1 MRLRADVFFRWLA
14 LAGLLSA
21 AGAEAQVLRGAA
33 EVQYQNEKR
42 VRLRG
47 ELESWLTT
55 VRGDYS
61 TRYRGMDVLTN
72 VQVTERHFVGTEV
85 RSFTPQGSVR
95 IANPIFGAFASYRPT
110 QATDAQSITSH
121 RDEVLLT
128 AYFQKPGL
136 PQLSG
141 LWSRAQLNPG
151 TGVPSTQGI
160 SRNVAAKYELG
171 RMGFH
176 ADYGDQI
183 RDPQGS
189 EIARNRQQNGSV
201 GTGVHFEGRRGGAD
215 ARYDFTLTK
224 RQSGFGISEST
235 EQHSAGASGALRLT
249 QKLSSGLS
257 YNFLHSQGGRAGS
270 ADATNQDGS
279 LMLMYAIARGIQAS
293 GGGGVRTAQ
302 VRTAQ
307 ETESYT
313 LLSVTA
319 DGQARPGWT
328 VNGGGSHSV
337 NWLPGEPG
345 RAIDALRAATAM
357 RLTPGLSVTSE
368 VTLSMS
374 EATPALAESLGTS
387 TERTLQTNTG
397 LRALPLR
404 SLVVNAGIRRY
415 RPQSGQQHT
424 QQSLND
430 YNAGFDW
437 TPNANF
443 ILHGMWTYTDNVYN
457 AYPDQTMT
465 RISTDLVP
473 MRNVKA
479 SGTYVRLHQQAHGP
493 TLIVAQDRES
503 YSAWLAASLNR
514 ALTTRIQYDET
525 DPGRPGHVRQVSAIV
540 TQRFG
545 R

>member
-1 MRLRADVFFRWLA
+1 MRFRSGVLFRWLV

-21 AGAEAQVLRGAA
+21 AGADAQVLRGAA

-42 VRLRG
+42 VRLMG

-72 VQVTERHFVGTEV
+72 VQVTERHFTGLEV
-85 RSFTPQGSVR
+85 RSFSPQGSIR

-110 QATDAQSITSH
+110 KATDAENITSH

-128 AYFQKPGL
+128 AYFQRPGL

-141 LWSRAQLNPG
+141 LWSRAQLDPG

-160 SRNVAAKYELG
+160 SRNVTAKYELW
-171 RMGFH
+171 RLGFH

-189 EIARNRQQNGSV
+189 EVARSRQQNGSV

-215 ARYDFTLTK
+215 ARYDYTVTK
-224 RQSGFGISEST
+224 RQSGFNISEST

-249 QKLSSGLS
+249 RKLSSGLS
-257 YNFLHSQGGRAGS
+257 YNFIQSQGGRAGS

-279 LMLMYAIARGIQAS
+279 LMFMYAIARGLQAS

-302 VRTAQ
+302 VQSAQ

-313 LLSVTA
+313 LVSVTA
-319 DGQARPGWT
+319 DGTARPGWT

-337 NWLPGEPG
+337 NWLPGEKG
-345 RAIDALRAATAM
+345 RSIDALRAATAM
-357 RLTPGLSVTSE
+357 RLATGLFVHGE

-374 EATPALAESLGTS
+374 EAPSALAESLGTG

-404 SLVVNAGIRRY
+404 SLIVNAGVRRY
-415 RPQSGQQHT
+415 RPESGVQHT

-437 TPNANF
+437 TPTAKF
-443 ILHGMWTYTDNVYN
+443 ILHGMWSYTDNVYN
-457 AYPDQTMT
+457 AYPDQLMT

-493 TLIVAQDRES
+493 TLILTQDRES

-514 ALTTRIQYDET
+514 DLSTRFQYDET